1 MIQYYLI
8 IGLQVYCIY
17 HLFKNKNSFYWFFII
32 LFIPLLGSLVY
43 IFTQVINSRDVSV
56 IKDEVVN
63 LINPT
68 KKILELENKLEFS
81 STFQNRVDLA
91 DAYLEIKD
99 YSNAIQHYEK
109 ALDSNFKNDVYT
121 INQLIKA
128 YFSTDNFDK
137 VIEHSE
143 KVKSNLEFKKSQ
155 FFYGVALENKERFE
169 EAEIELQKTDLNY
182 SNYKERLFLAE
193 FLIRRNK
200 NTEAK
205 ELLEQIIEEAQN
217 MTSTNKRTYRSTIEK
232 TQNVLSGID

>member
-17 HLFKNKNSFYWFFII
+17 HLFKNKNSFYWFYLI

-43 IFTQVINSRDVSV
+43 IFTQVINGRDVSV
-56 IKDEVVN
+56 IKDEVAN

-68 KKILELENKLEFS
+68 KKILELEKKLEFS
-81 STFQNRVDLA
+81 STFQNQVNLA

-109 ALDSNFKNDVYT
+109 ALDSNFKNDIYT

-137 VIEHSE
+137 VIEYSE
-143 KVKSNLEFKKSQ
+143 KIKSNLEFKKSQ
-155 FFYGVALENKERFE
+155 FFYGIALEHKERFE
-169 EAEIELQKTDLNY
+169 EAEIELQKIDLNY
-182 SNYKERLFLAE
+182 SNYKERLFLSE

-205 ELLEQIIEEAQN
+205 ELLEQMVSEALN
-217 MTSTNKRTYRSTIEK
+217 MTPTNKRTYRPTIERAQ
-232 TQNVLSGID
+232 TILNGIG